1 MTNKID
7 KQLKAVRLADF
18 KSWSTSLWLVKR
30 RPLGADRIARYS
42 VLRVELDKKLE
53 GKLKRK
59 ATERIQDSRFK
70 LEEYDFLTADQD
82 DRLLT
87 LDAADTDFAK
97 IQAEIDQGLNNPK
110 VDKYEDLLDTWAFVL
125 KLEHGNQVIYA
136 VRKVNKFTQAAK
148 VASVSYF
155 LFEDKK
161 LVDLEGKEIFTLDL
175 HIDFFVYE
183 GTAFIANKK
192 EFESA
197 MNFRDGMEKNRD
209 SLLSEFEALKLM
221 PDVEPMR
228 KIVGSNLHLLRK
240 LSAIQKSGYYKNT
253 SFMANLL
260 KVNVQEKWGLV
271 IENGQIVVD
280 ESNVELV
287 LTLLNNSRLKS
298 PINAEVFDAAVKKK
312 VG

>member
-1 MTNKID
+1 MTSKID
-7 KQLKAVRLADF
+7 KQLQAVRRADF
-18 KSWSTSLWLVKR
+18 KLWSANLWLVKR

-42 VLRVELDKKLE
+42 VLRVDLDKKLE
-53 GKLKRK
+53 NKLKRK
-59 ATERIQDSRFK
+59 ATERIQNPNFT

-87 LDAADTDFAK
+87 LDATDTDFAK
-97 IQAEIDQGLNNPK
+97 IQAEIDQGLDNAK
-110 VDKYEDLLDTWAFVL
+110 VDKYEDLLDTWAFVI
-125 KLEHGNQVIYA
+125 KLQHGDQVVYA
-136 VRKVNKFTQAAK
+136 LRKVNKFTQATK

-155 LFEDKK
+155 IFDDKK
-161 LVDLEGKEIFTLDL
+161 LVDLEDKKVFALDL

-209 SLLSEFEALKLM
+209 ALLSEFETLKFM
-221 PDVEPMR
+221 TDVESM
-228 KIVGSNLHLLRK
+228 KKVVGSNLHLLRK
-240 LSAIQKSGYYKNT
+240 LSAIQKSGYYKNP
-253 SFMANLL
+253 SFMASLL
-260 KVNVQEKWGLV
+260 KINIQENWGLV
-271 IENGQIVVD
+271 IEKGQIVVD
-280 ESNVELV
+280 ESSVDLV

-298 PINAEVFDAAVKKK
+298 LINAEVFDAAVKKK